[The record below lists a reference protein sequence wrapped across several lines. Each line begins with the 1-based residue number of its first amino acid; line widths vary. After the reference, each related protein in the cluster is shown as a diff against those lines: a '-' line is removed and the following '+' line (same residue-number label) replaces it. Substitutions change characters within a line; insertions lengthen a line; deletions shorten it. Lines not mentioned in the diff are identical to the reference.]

1 MGLDGLA
8 GVIDQGRATCSPLT
22 VMSYFL
28 DPGQGEQRSLADYD
42 AALGIDLGEGG
53 LVS

>member
-28 DPGQGEQRSLADYD
+28 DPGQGEQVRCLLEAMAAAVIDAVLAS
-42 AALGIDLGEGG
+42 
-53 LVS
+53 V